1 MSTIN
6 DLIQSAVAG
15 EPVAMQDSFDALM
28 GDRIAARI
36 DALVPEV
43 SASLFTAAA
52 SEE

>member
-1 MSTIN
+1 MSTIT
-6 DLIQSAVAG
+6 DLIQAAVAG

-43 SASLFTAAA
+43 SASLFNAP

>member
-15 EPVAMQDSFDALM
+15 EPVAMQDTFDAMM
-28 GDRIAARI
+28 GERIAARI

-43 SASLFTAAA
+43 ASSLFNAP